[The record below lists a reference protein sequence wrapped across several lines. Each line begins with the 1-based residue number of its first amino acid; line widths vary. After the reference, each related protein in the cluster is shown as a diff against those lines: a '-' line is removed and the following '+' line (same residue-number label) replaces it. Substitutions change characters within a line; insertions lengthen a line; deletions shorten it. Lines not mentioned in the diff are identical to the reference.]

1 MREIYF
7 DSNATTRPRD
17 EVVRAVHMVLSES
30 WGNPSSLHG
39 AGARAR
45 VLVESSRLDVARLLN
60 CRETEVVFTSGATE
74 SVNTAMRAA
83 VAADRSGTRRV
94 IYSAIEHECVI
105 ETAAALRREG
115 VEPVS
120 IPVDGE
126 GRLDLEVLNSE
137 LAKGASLCSIMWSNN
152 ETGTILPVGKV
163 ASLCQ
168 HYGVP
173 FHIDA
178 TQAPGKVPLDVTT
191 IGCEFLSI
199 SAHKFHGPK
208 GVGALFVRRDARFR
222 RLLHGAP
229 HESGRRAGTENVPGV
244 VGMGVAARIASTDIE
259 SRNAA
264 LVRIGARLEESLL
277 TIEGCVVN
285 GRGDGRMPGTVNV
298 SFPRIEGSSVVLTA
312 AREGLCLS
320 AGSACS
326 AAQFGG
332 SHVLE
337 AMGFRYERLLG
348 AVRYSLCAEN
358 TSEEVDFAVDITR
371 RAVAKLRSLN
381 PGG

>member
-1 MREIYF
+1 
-7 DSNATTRPRD
+7 
-17 EVVRAVHMVLSES
+17 
-30 WGNPSSLHG
+30 
-39 AGARAR
+39 
-45 VLVESSRLDVARLLN
+45 
-60 CRETEVVFTSGATE
+60 
-74 SVNTAMRAA
+74 
-83 VAADRSGTRRV
+83 
-94 IYSAIEHECVI
+94 
-105 ETAAALRREG
+105 
-115 VEPVS
+115 
-120 IPVDGE
+120 
-126 GRLDLEVLNSE
+126 
-137 LAKGASLCSIMWSNN
+137 
-152 ETGTILPVGKV
+152 
-163 ASLCQ
+163 
-168 HYGVP
+168 
-173 FHIDA
+173 
-178 TQAPGKVPLDVTT
+178 
-191 IGCEFLSI
+191 
-199 SAHKFHGPK
+199 
-208 GVGALFVRRDARFR
+208 
-222 RLLHGAP
+222 
-229 HESGRRAGTENVPGV
+229 
-244 VGMGVAARIASTDIE
+244 MGVAARIASTDIE